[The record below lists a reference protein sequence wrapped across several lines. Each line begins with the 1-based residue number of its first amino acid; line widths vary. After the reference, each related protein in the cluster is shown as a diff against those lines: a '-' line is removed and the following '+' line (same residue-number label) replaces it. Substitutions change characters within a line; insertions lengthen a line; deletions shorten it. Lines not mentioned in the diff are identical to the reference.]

1 MQGPLCNGISSEGLA
16 KLQHV
21 RSKLFDVLFAVWT
34 ALFAPVL
41 AVLWMCGSPER
52 AVRRA
57 TRVWAR
63 GILFG
68 LRGVVGL
75 SYEERGERNIPDEP
89 CLIIAN
95 HQSTWETLAFLVL
108 FPDVAIIAKK
118 ELLTIPVFSW
128 FLRKS
133 PMILID
139 RESGAK
145 AIRKMI
151 DESQAALA
159 QGRSVLI
166 FPQGS
171 RMPVDEPV
179 EFKRGVEFLYTKL
192 GRPVLPVA
200 LDSGRF
206 WGPDQA
212 VKRAG
217 TISVSYLS
225 PIQPGLSGR
234 EFMLQAE
241 RLLESESKRHW
252 AQAA

>member
-1 MQGPLCNGISSEGLA
+1 VQY
-16 KLQHV
+16 V
-21 RSKLFDVLFAVWT
+21 RSKLFDILLACWT
-34 ALFAPVL
+34 ALFVPPLV
-41 AVLWMCGSPER
+41 VLWLCGSPER
-52 AVRRA
+52 AIRRA
-57 TRVWAR
+57 TRVWAK
-63 GILFG
+63 GILVC
-68 LRGVVGL
+68 LKGVVGL
-75 SYEERGERNIPDEP
+75 KYVERGQGNIPEGP

-108 FPDVAIIAKK
+108 FPDVAIIAKE

-151 DESQAALA
+151 DESRAALD

-171 RMPVDEPV
+171 RRSVDEPV
-179 EFKRGVEFLYTKL
+179 EFKRGVEILYTKL
-192 GRPVLPVA
+192 ARPVLPVA
-200 LDSGRF
+200 LNSGHF
-206 WGPDQA
+206 WAPDRSS
-212 VKRAG
+212 KRAG
-217 TISVSYLS
+217 TISVSYLT
-225 PIQPGLSGR
+225 PIEPGLSGR

-241 RLLESESKRHW
+241 RLLETESKRVW
-252 AQAA
+252 SRAA

>member
-1 MQGPLCNGISSEGLA
+1 M
-16 KLQHV
+16 QHV
-21 RSKLFDVLFAVWT
+21 RSKLFDILFALWT
-34 ALFAPVL
+34 ALFVPPLIA
-41 AVLWMCGSPER
+41 LWMCGSPER

-57 TRVWAR
+57 TRVWAQ
-63 GILFG
+63 GILIG

-75 SYEERGERNIPDEP
+75 SYVEQGQRNIPDEP
-89 CLIIAN
+89 CLIVAN

-108 FPDVAIIAKK
+108 FPDVAMIAKK

-151 DESQAALA
+151 DESRVAFA

-171 RMPVDEPV
+171 RTSVDEPV
-179 EFKRGVEFLYTKL
+179 EFKRGVEYLYTKL

-200 LDSGRF
+200 LNSGLF
-206 WGPDQA
+206 WGPDRSF
-212 VKRAG
+212 KRAG

-225 PIQPGLSGR
+225 PIKPGLSGS

-241 RLLESESKRHW
+241 RLLESESKRPW
-252 AQAA
+252 ARAA

>member
-1 MQGPLCNGISSEGLA
+1 VQY
-16 KLQHV
+16 V
-21 RSKLFDVLFAVWT
+21 RSKLFDILLAFWT
-34 ALFAPVL
+34 ALFVPPLIA
-41 AVLWMCGSPER
+41 LWMCGSPEH

-57 TRVWAR
+57 TRAWAK
-63 GILFG
+63 GILFF
-68 LRGVVGL
+68 LEGVVGL
-75 SYEERGERNIPDEP
+75 RYVEQGQRNIPDKP

-108 FPDVAIIAKK
+108 FPDVAMIAKE

-145 AIRKMI
+145 AIRKMV
-151 DESQAALA
+151 DESRAALD

-171 RMPVDEPV
+171 RKSVDEPV

-200 LDSGRF
+200 LNSGHF
-206 WGPDQA
+206 WGADRSI
-212 VKRAG
+212 KRAG
-217 TISVSYLS
+217 TISVSYLR
-225 PIQPGLSGR
+225 PIEPGLSGR

-241 RLLESESKRHW
+241 RLLETESKRPW

>member
-1 MQGPLCNGISSEGLA
+1 MLDGALRAALDRVVD
-16 KLQHV
+16 V
-21 RSKLFDVLFAVWT
+21 RNAG
-34 ALFAPVL
+34 A
-41 AVLWMCGSPER
+41 
-52 AVRRA
+52 RRA
-57 TRVWAR
+57 AGDPGLGK
-63 GILFG
+63 GILFC

-75 SYEERGERNIPDEP
+75 KHEERGQGNIPDGP

-108 FPDVAIIAKK
+108 FPDVAIIAKE

-151 DESQAALA
+151 DESRAALD
-159 QGRSVLI
+159 QGRPVLI

-171 RMPVDEPV
+171 RKSVHEPV

-200 LDSGRF
+200 LNSGISGDRTARSS
-206 WGPDQA
+206 GPA
-212 VKRAG
+212 RSRCP
-217 TISVSYLS
+217 IS
-225 PIQPGLSGR
+225 G
-234 EFMLQAE
+234 
-241 RLLESESKRHW
+241 
-252 AQAA
+252 

>member
-1 MQGPLCNGISSEGLA
+1 MPYI
-16 KLQHV
+16 
-21 RSKLFDVLFAVWT
+21 RSKIFDILLACWT
-34 ALFAPVL
+34 ALFVPPL
-41 AVLWMCGSPER
+41 IVLWMCGTPAR

-63 GILFG
+63 GILFC

-75 SYEERGERNIPDEP
+75 KHVERGQGNIPDGP

-108 FPDVAIIAKK
+108 FPDVAIIAKE

-151 DESQAALA
+151 DESRAALD
-159 QGRSVLI
+159 QGRPVLI

-171 RMPVDEPV
+171 RKSVHEPV

-200 LDSGRF
+200 LNSGHF
-206 WGPDQA
+206 WGPDRSI
-212 VKRAG
+212 KRAG
-217 TISVSYLS
+217 TISVSYLGL
-225 PIQPGLSGR
+225 IEPGLSGR
-234 EFMLQAE
+234 EFTLRAE
-241 RLLESESKRHW
+241 RLLEAESKRSW